1 MFYKVSIHSGL
12 AWPYSKICEA
22 FSEQDA
28 LDKLVDELGT
38 EASFVMTYQE
48 ILEER
53 ESGQSA
59 EEYIEANNLTCC
71 GNEGVY
77 VNVVN
82 IEKLLFTQTG
92 ETAYKSVSDIEG
104 EENRKEFAMAS
115 EFNLAAYILYNYG
128 NAAYSSAKEIFRV
141 ETLSSQTPYM
151 AFDNHEAILDEL
163 AKMLEE
169 DAIPLETF
177 YIPVTWEVCGNI
189 PVVAR
194 NLREAM
200 DNVIENPDDYP
211 LPSENSYIDGSFCIS
226 CDDEE
231 VVKAN
236 HEWVLNNE
244 KNKK

>member
-12 AWPYSKICEA
+12 AWPYSRVCEA
-22 FSEQDA
+22 FSEQSA
-28 LDKLVDELGT
+28 LDKLVDELGA

-48 ILEER
+48 VLEKR
-53 ESGQSA
+53 EPGQSA

-92 ETAYKSVSDIEG
+92 ETAYKSVSDIES
-104 EENRKEFAMAS
+104 EESRKEFAMAS

-128 NAAYSSAKEIFRV
+128 NAAYSSAKEIFGD

-151 AFDNHEAILDEL
+151 AFENYEAILDEL
-163 AKMLEE
+163 AEMLEE

-177 YIPVTWEVCGNI
+177 YIPVVWEMCGT
-189 PVVAR
+189 VSV
-194 NLREAM
+194 EAKTLKEAIEIVRD
-200 DNVIENPDDYP
+200 DNDDIP
-211 LPSENSYIDGSFCIS
+211 LPEGNYVDGSFQLS
-226 CDDEE
+226 TEDEGTIALYQ
-231 VVKAN
+231 KI
-236 HEWVLNNE
+236 
-244 KNKK
+244 